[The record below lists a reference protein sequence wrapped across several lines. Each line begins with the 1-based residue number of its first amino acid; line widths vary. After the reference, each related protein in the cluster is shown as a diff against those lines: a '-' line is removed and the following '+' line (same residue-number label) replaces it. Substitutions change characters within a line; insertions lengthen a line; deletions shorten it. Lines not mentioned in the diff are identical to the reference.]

1 MAVSPEDIGTAERNS
16 NRMTNFVVDKA
27 GIAGELVATGQA
39 SHVVRRGMAGFYDE
53 TIDITDSTLTSRR
66 FDEPAPIRVQ
76 ARRIPA
82 TESQA
87 RRWGSN
93 HPRRKTPM
101 AYHAPCEDCGG
112 VHAGTCNRHLWITL
126 CSNLW
131 FFGLGVALLFAGMSL
146 FFR

>member
-1 MAVSPEDIGTAERNS
+1 MAVSPEDIATAQRNS
-16 NRMTNFVVDKA
+16 NPMTNVVVDKA

-39 SHVVRRGMAGFYDE
+39 SQVGRRPMAGFYDE
-53 TIDITDSTLTSRR
+53 TLTSRR

-101 AYHAPCEDCGG
+101 AYHAPCEDCWG

-126 CSNLW
+126 SSNLW
-131 FFGLGVALLFAGMSL
+131 SIGLIVLASFVGMSV